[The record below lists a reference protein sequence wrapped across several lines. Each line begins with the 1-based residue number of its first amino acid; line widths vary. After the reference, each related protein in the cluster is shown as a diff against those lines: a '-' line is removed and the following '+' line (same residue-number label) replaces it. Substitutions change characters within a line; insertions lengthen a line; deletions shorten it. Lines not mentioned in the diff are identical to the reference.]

1 MKIFLALFIM
11 ASLSF
16 KLNAFDVTNLPKT
29 SLGVNSLN
37 SPEGKKIQEF
47 IKQAKEAQ
55 KAGRNDGKYILEQ
68 EAMIN
73 DEGPCKHCPR
83 YMALT
88 SEVNKII
95 GKMAKDPAR
104 NPEIANS
111 DLPVRLN
118 RLKFLYFTQKKN
130 EEDGSVSCKR
140 FLDLTPDLRPTK
152 FDGQFKLIAE
162 EVLKFSAVSDVQY
175 FNPDVEE
182 TVYYYRGEGADSNV
196 VVQAILTKEGGRLRT
211 FRYYPTEQ
219 ELNPYNLPDMNKV
232 YPSADEKKIIP
243 IVISESNSTT
253 NPRGISFLEHTSAE
267 EKKKIEAAVEENKL
281 AMEQMGEEETPLLG
295 QGKYDMKFKAEVEKR
310 NKYIPKN
317 IHFVEASADQELLG
331 DLTMKA
337 TSDLSLKGNEAK
349 LALKKGGDDLMLVE
363 VKTKLNGKT
372 DHKIVVPF
380 SVRMSEELP
389 QVKGRAE
396 TNSQGQVLNLSLT
409 DAGVDIV
416 RSEVR
421 RNGSTGMTSY
431 VLARDIAIAKNEVM
445 SMQYGAGEDKKQFI
459 AMRHAKSI
467 KDNVTLVLDVRVTED
482 RKATLMY
489 QVNARW

>member
-1 MKIFLALFIM
+1 MKFFLVLFIM

-16 KLNAFDVTNLPKT
+16 KLNAFDVTNLSGA

-37 SPEGKKIQEF
+37 SPEGKKIQEIF
-47 IKQAKEAQ
+47 KQAKEAQ
-55 KAGRNDGKYILEQ
+55 KAGRNDGKFVLEK
-68 EAMIN
+68 EEMVN
-73 DEGPCKHCPR
+73 DTGPCTHCPR
-83 YMALT
+83 YLALT

-95 GKMAKDPAR
+95 GKLAKDP
-104 NPEIANS
+104 PKDSDIALS

-118 RLKFLYFTQKKN
+118 RLKFLFYTQKKQ
-130 EEDGSVSCKR
+130 EEDGSVSCRR
-140 FLDLTPDLRPTK
+140 FMDLTPNLRPTK
-152 FDGQFKLIAE
+152 FDGQFKLMAE
-162 EVLKFSAVSDVQY
+162 EVFKFSSVTDVQY
-175 FNPDVEE
+175 MNPQVEE

-196 VVQAILTKEGGRLRT
+196 IVQAILTKEGGRLRT

-219 ELNPYNLPDMNKV
+219 EKNPYNLPDMNKV
-232 YPSADEKKIIP
+232 YTDVQEKRIIP

-253 NPRGISFLEHTSAE
+253 NPRGISYLEHTSAE
-267 EKKKIEAAVEENKL
+267 EKKKIEAAIEENKKAL
-281 AMEQMGEEETPLLG
+281 DEMGDSEQPLLG

-331 DLTMKA
+331 DLSMKA
-337 TSDLSLKGNEAK
+337 SSDLSLKGNEAK

-372 DHKIVVPF
+372 DHKIIVPF
-380 SVRMSEELP
+380 SVQMSEELP

-409 DAGVDIV
+409 DAGVDLV
-416 RSEVR
+416 RSEIR
-421 RNGSTGMTSY
+421 RNGSTGVTSY
-431 VLARDIAIAKNEVM
+431 VLARDVALAKNEVM
-445 SMQYGAGEDKKQFI
+445 SMQYGSGEDKKQFI
-459 AMRHAKSI
+459 AMRHAKTI
-467 KDNVTLVLDVRVTED
+467 KENVTLVLDVRVNED